1 MGKEEE
7 RIAYLRQT
15 PTEIRTIRAR
25 HRTALKVS
33 QGLLGN
39 KTSLWLDIGSN
50 LGFGLEELCPSRNKV
65 IAVDIDP
72 EYIQL
77 ASERNPKVRGVATDG
92 CHLGFSSERFDL
104 VSLFEVIEHMGEV
117 QQRNL
122 LAEANRILKPE
133 GILLLSTPNKD
144 AHGKRQMGIDHE
156 RELRPQELKQLL
168 SEGGFIIQDIFG
180 QIFLNGSLF
189 HGILQNVRVN
199 PLATFI
205 YYQLIPFP
213 LRRVLSDFTLSS
225 QNPLQIRSPKP
236 YEIPRIMFVVC
247 QKNYSSP
254 V

>member
-7 RIAYLRQT
+7 RIAYFQQT
-15 PTEIRTIRAR
+15 PTEIRTIQAR
-25 HRTALKVS
+25 YRTALEVS
-33 QGLLGN
+33 QRLGN

-50 LGFGLEELCPSRNKV
+50 LGFGLKELCPSRNKV

-104 VSLFEVIEHMGEV
+104 VSLFEVIEHMGEI

-168 SEGGFIIQDIFG
+168 AEGGFIIQDIFG

-199 PLATFI
+199 PLATFV
-205 YYQLIPFP
+205 YYQLIPFS
-213 LRRVLSDFTLSS
+213 LRRGISDFTLSS
-225 QNPLQIRSPKP
+225 QNPLQVRSPKP

-247 QKNYSSP
+247 QKNYTT
-254 V
+254 